1 MRKIEIQY
9 DGKYPNLCSGHLVVT
24 IDGVVWDFG
33 KYCLSTGGCAYFKVS
48 KTGWEDVVEE
58 GEWDITDY
66 PEGFPEELKEAVL
79 KKVNEEIPWGCCG
92 GCL

>member
-33 KYCLSTGGCAYFKVS
+33 KYCLSSGGCAYFKDRID
-48 KTGWEDVVEE
+48 WEDVVEQ

-66 PEGFPEELKEAVL
+66 PEGFPEDLKEEVL
-79 KKVNEEIPWGCCG
+79 IKINEEIPWGCCG

>member
-24 IDGVVWDFG
+24 IDGVVQDFG
-33 KYCLSTGGCAYFKVS
+33 KYCLSSGGCAYFTKD
-48 KTGWEDVVEE
+48 WEDVVEE

>member
-33 KYCLSTGGCAYFKVS
+33 KYCLSSGGCAYF
-48 KTGWEDVVEE
+48 TGDWEDVVEQ
-58 GEWDITDY
+58 GEWSITDY
-66 PEGFPEELKEAVL
+66 PEGFPEELKKAVL
-79 KKVNEEIPWGCCG
+79 KKVNEDIPWGCCG